1 MIIRDFILQR
11 KDNVVID
18 ISKIDVNYLQI
29 LAGIYMHILIA
40 YKCEPEKASVRKQRK
55 IYRWINKFYK
65 RKIQDFPKKIAK
77 YFETKNDAQDL
88 MFLLKE
94 CYEEIKI
101 HGTEIERK
109 FNKATED
116 VGDDVKD
123 ALWKLMQ
130 QCCWSSVKCI
140 GEDVEIIVDESPAF
154 CRTILLKDVV
164 GVPDNMDTYMIN
176 DAALVLNQEEKRY
189 KLYGEIED
197 IVEETARPFSIRF
210 SSAEVC
216 IKVYDG
222 TESVAFW
229 DNPWDYL
236 RTMSFVIA
244 EKSTWPGEYCNSA
257 EKELLP
263 LIKEI
268 VALEY
273 WMDMPN
279 AEYVSFAELKK
290 MTKQYGHNKITE
302 LLEETEKQKP
312 GSSKYNRNVRRIQHK
327 LCDKKCEP
335 LWRDVFEKLKDSQK
349 EYPNKVEKLC
359 PLELLDETRT
369 SIQKL
374 MEQHGYSGTYPD
386 FVKKGSLRG
395 VKLEASYGM
404 TYFIAL
410 EKRVEYRIHCFE
422 SLDEAGYLEVQ
433 FLSGT
438 AMLKKD
444 EKINDIYSCLFNAK
458 GKRLY
463 HLMHHYVPLSED
475 LDRKSDDLETSVAIA
490 VKKAECQ
497 KLTKAE
503 KKEYYGNTMPGI
515 GMFMSYLIFVGGLFS
530 IFLNLGLMLMA
541 VIMFVITGEYSE
553 IPSVFTD
560 IPWGWFLLFAAV
572 GFGVPMGLIEVFA
585 KRK

>member
-1 MIIRDFILQR
+1 MID
-11 KDNVVID
+11 V
-18 ISKIDVNYLQI
+18 SKIDVNYLEI
-29 LAGIYMHILIA
+29 LAGMYMHILISL
-40 YKCEPEKASVRKQRK
+40 KCEPEKASPRKQRK
-55 IYRWINKFYK
+55 IYRWISKLYK
-65 RKIQDFPKKIAK
+65 REIQDFPKKIAK
-77 YFETKNDAQDL
+77 YFEVGSDTQEL

-94 CYEEIKI
+94 CSEQIKI

-109 FNKATED
+109 FNKATADVGED
-116 VGDDVKD
+116 VKS
-123 ALWKLMQ
+123 ALWQLMQ
-130 QCCWSSVKCI
+130 QCCWSSVKRI
-140 GEDVEIIVDESPAF
+140 GEDVEIVVDEAPAF
-154 CRTILLKDVV
+154 CRTILLKEVV
-164 GVPDNMDTYMIN
+164 GVPDNMDAYMIN

-197 IVEETARPFSIRF
+197 VVEETARPFSIRF
-210 SSAEVC
+210 SSAEVY
-216 IKVYDG
+216 ISVYNC
-222 TESVAFW
+222 TENGVYG
-229 DNPWDYL
+229 DDPWDYI
-236 RTMSFVIA
+236 RNISFEIA
-244 EKSTWPGEYCNSA
+244 GKSILPGEYCNSA

-263 LIKEI
+263 LFKEV

-273 WMDMPN
+273 WMELPN
-279 AEYVSFAELKK
+279 AEYVAFTELKK
-290 MTKQYGHNKITE
+290 LTKQCGHSKITE
-302 LLEETEKQKP
+302 LLEKTEKQKP
-312 GSSKYNRNVRRIQHK
+312 GSNKYNRNVRRIQHM

-335 LWRDVFEKLKDSQK
+335 LWREVFEKIKESQK

-359 PLELLDETRT
+359 SAELLNETRT
-369 SIQKL
+369 NIQKL
-374 MEQHGYSGTYPD
+374 MEQYGYSGTYPD
-386 FVKKGSLRG
+386 FVKEGSIRG

-422 SLDEAGYLEVQ
+422 SLDEECYLEVQ
-433 FLSGT
+433 FLCGT
-438 AMLKKD
+438 AMLKKN
-444 EKINDIYSCLFNAK
+444 EKIKDIYSCLFNAK

-463 HLMHHYVPLSED
+463 HLVHHYIPLNED
-475 LDRKSDDLETSVAIA
+475 LDRKSDDLEMSVAIA

-515 GMFMSYLIFVGGLFS
+515 GMFMSYLIFAGGLFS